1 MSLEFAEA
9 VEEIE
14 NEWRVPD
21 AAAQL
26 EEFYNLP
33 PDIALRIAEMSNNI
47 DQAHA
52 IAELMR

>member
-1 MSLEFAEA
+1 MSQEFVEA
-9 VEEIE
+9 IE
-14 NEWRVPD
+14 DMEAQWRVPE

-26 EEFYNLP
+26 EERYHLP
-33 PDIALRIAEMSNNI
+33 PDVAWRIAEMSNNI